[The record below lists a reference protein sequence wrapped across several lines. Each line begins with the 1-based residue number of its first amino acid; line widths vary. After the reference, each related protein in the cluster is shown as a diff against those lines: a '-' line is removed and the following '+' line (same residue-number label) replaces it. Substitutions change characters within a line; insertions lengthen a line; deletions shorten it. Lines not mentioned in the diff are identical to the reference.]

1 MILKSND
8 GKKAGVKHR
17 IQINTRRGTDDST
30 KRKVEKIR

>member
-1 MILKSND
+1 MKE
-8 GKKAGVKHR
+8 KEKAGVKNR